1 MGNSLAFS
9 LSSEIISCPKWRESY
24 VEQGNDG
31 GGLMISESRR
41 STLAR
46 HPDSADPLR
55 SRVDLGEAPTP
66 VCVFTVLFTRMSE
79 PRVE

>member
-1 MGNSLAFS
+1 
-9 LSSEIISCPKWRESY
+9 
-24 VEQGNDG
+24 
-31 GGLMISESRR
+31 MISESRR